1 MVMAQSRPVQIVQPM
16 LVIKE
21 VFAAGYRS
29 LRHIRFPVEPL
40 SVFVGANGT
49 GKTNLYRS
57 LQLLQSAAAGTFTH
71 DLAAEG
77 GFDSVYWAGQRGAK
91 EPVRVKLGVRLS
103 AGAGGD
109 YNLDYTIET
118 GLVQA
123 AGGTVLG
130 AGFRLEPQIK
140 AETLVYEA
148 RQRAK
153 RLLDRQGPRGHCL
166 DEEGLKRPLGS
177 EILPSETALNSLQ
190 DAAAFPD
197 LHLARRTMLEWRFFH
212 DFRTDAGSSLRRP
225 CLAVTSPTLASD
237 GSNLAAVF
245 ATLAH
250 IREDTLELDQA
261 FDDAFPGA
269 RLVIPEP
276 DRFAD
281 FGVIFPDY
289 PKRVFQPSELS
300 DGTLHFLALA
310 GALLSY
316 RLAPFIALN
325 EPETSLHPDLLEP
338 LARMIVAASKRT
350 QVWLVTH
357 SEPRAEAIARHG
369 GVSPRRVVK
378 RKGETWID
386 DLRLSGDFAEE
397 DSEDA

>member
-1 MVMAQSRPVQIVQPM
+1 M

-29 LRHIRFPVEPL
+29 LKHIRFPVEPL

-57 LQLLQSAAAGTFTH
+57 LQLLQSAAAGTLTH

-77 GFDSVYWAGQRGAK
+77 GFDSVYWAGQRSAK
-91 EPVRVKLGVRLS
+91 DPVRVRLGVRLS
-103 AGAGGD
+103 GEGAGD
-109 YNLDYTIET
+109 YNLEYAVET
-118 GLVQA
+118 GLVEL
-123 AGGTVLG
+123 LG
-130 AGFRLEPQIK
+130 AGFSLEPQIK
-140 AETLVYEA
+140 VETLVYEA
-148 RQRAK
+148 GK
-153 RLLDRQGPRGHCL
+153 RSKTLLERRGPRGHCL
-166 DEEGLKRPLGS
+166 DEYGLKRPLGS
-177 EILPSETALNSLQ
+177 EILQSETALNTLQ

-212 DFRTDAGSSLRRP
+212 DFRTDVRSSLRQP

-250 IREDTLELDQA
+250 IRQDTTDLDQA

-276 DRFAD
+276 DRFAT

-316 RLAPFIALN
+316 RLPPFIALN

-338 LARMIVAASKRT
+338 LARMIVAASNRT

-357 SEPRAEAIARHG
+357 SEPLADAIARHG
-369 GVSPRRVVK
+369 GVSPRRVIK

-386 DLRLSGDFAEE
+386 GLRLSGDFAEE
-397 DSEDA
+397 EDI

>member
-1 MVMAQSRPVQIVQPM
+1 M

-40 SVFVGANGT
+40 SVFVGGNGT
-49 GKTNLYRS
+49 GKTNLYRA
-57 LQLLQSAAAGTFTH
+57 LQLLQAAAAGTLTH
-71 DLAAEG
+71 ELAAEG
-77 GFDSVYWAGQRGAK
+77 GFDSVYWAGPRSGRD
-91 EPVRVKLGVRLS
+91 PVRVRLGVRLS
-103 AGAGGD
+103 GESD
-109 YNLDYTIET
+109 DYTLEYGVET
-118 GLVQA
+118 GLVEL
-123 AGGTVLG
+123 LG
-130 AGFRLEPQIK
+130 AGFDLEPQIK
-140 AETLVYEA
+140 VETLTYEA
-148 RQRAK
+148 RGRSK
-153 RLLDRQGPRGHCL
+153 GLLERRGPRGHCL
-166 DEEGLKRPLGS
+166 DEAGVKRPLGS
-177 EILPSETALNSLQ
+177 EILPSETALGSLQ

-212 DFRTDAGSSLRRP
+212 GFRTDASAPLRKP
-225 CLAVTSPTLASD
+225 ALAVTSPTLASD

-250 IREDTLELDQA
+250 IRQDTTDLDEA

-276 DRFAD
+276 DRFAT

-289 PKRVFQPSELS
+289 PKRVFQASELS
-300 DGTLHFLALA
+300 DGTLHFLTLA

-316 RLAPFIALN
+316 RLPPFIALN

-357 SEPRAEAIARHG
+357 SEPLADAIARNG
-369 GVSPRRVVK
+369 GVSQRQVIK

-386 DLRLSGDFAEE
+386 GLRLSGDFAEE
-397 DSEDA
+397 EEEF

>member
-1 MVMAQSRPVQIVQPM
+1 M
-16 LVIKE
+16 LFIKE

-57 LQLLQSAAAGTFTH
+57 LQLLQSAATGTLTR

-77 GFDSVYWAGQRGAK
+77 GFDSVYWAGQRNPK
-91 EPVRVKLGVRLS
+91 EPVRVRLGVRLS
-103 AGAGGD
+103 GEGASD
-109 YNLDYTIET
+109 YNLEYAVET
-118 GLVQA
+118 GLVEL
-123 AGGTVLG
+123 LG
-130 AGFRLEPQIK
+130 AGFSLEPQIK
-140 AETLVYEA
+140 VEALVYEA
-148 RQRAK
+148 RK
-153 RLLDRQGPRGHCL
+153 RSRTLLERRGPRGHCL
-166 DEEGLKRPLGS
+166 DEEGAKRPLGS
-177 EILPSETALNSLQ
+177 EILPSETALGSLQ

-212 DFRTDAGSSLRRP
+212 DFRTDARSSLRQP

-250 IREDTLELDQA
+250 IRQDTTDLDQA

-276 DRFAD
+276 DRFAT
-281 FGVIFPDY
+281 FGVVFPDY

-316 RLAPFIALN
+316 RLPPFIALN

-357 SEPRAEAIARHG
+357 SEPLAEAIARNSG
-369 GVSPRRVVK
+369 ISPRRVIK
-378 RKGETWID
+378 RKGETWIEG
-386 DLRLSGDFAEE
+386 LRLSGDFAEE
-397 DSEDA
+397 EDEGT

>member
-1 MVMAQSRPVQIVQPM
+1 M

-57 LQLLQSAAAGTFTH
+57 LQLLQSAATGALTR

-77 GFDSVYWAGQRGAK
+77 GFDAVYWAGQRSARD
-91 EPVRVKLGVRLS
+91 PVRVRLGVRLS
-103 AGAGGD
+103 GEGTGD
-109 YNLDYTIET
+109 YNLDYNVET
-118 GLVQA
+118 GLVEL
-123 AGGTVLG
+123 LG
-130 AGFRLEPQIK
+130 AGFQLEPQIK

-148 RQRAK
+148 CK
-153 RLLDRQGPRGHCL
+153 RSKTLLERRGPRGHCL

-177 EILPSETALNSLQ
+177 EILPSETALGSLQ

-212 DFRTDAGSSLRRP
+212 DFRTDAGSALRQP

-250 IREDTLELDQA
+250 IREDTVDLDRA

-269 RLVIPEP
+269 RLVIPAP
-276 DRFAD
+276 DRHAT
-281 FGVIFPDY
+281 FGVIFPDF
-289 PKRVFQPSELS
+289 PKRVFEPSELS

-316 RLAPFIALN
+316 RLPPFIALN

-357 SEPRAEAIARHG
+357 SEPLADAIARYG

-386 DLRLSGDFAEE
+386 GLRLNGDFGEE
-397 DSEDA
+397 EAEDA

>member
-1 MVMAQSRPVQIVQPM
+1 M
-16 LVIKE
+16 LAINEVI
-21 VFAAGYRS
+21 AAGYRS
-29 LRHIRFPVEPL
+29 LRHIRFPVGPL

-57 LQLLQSAAAGTFTH
+57 LQLLQSAASGTLTH

-77 GFDSVYWAGQRGAK
+77 GFDSVYWAGRRSAG
-91 EPVRVKLGVRLS
+91 EPVRVRLGVCLS
-103 AGAGGD
+103 GDGAGD
-109 YNLDYTIET
+109 YNLEYAVET

-123 AGGTVLG
+123 AGGVVLG
-130 AGFRLEPQIK
+130 AGFKLEPQVK

-148 RQRAK
+148 HRRPK
-153 RLLDRQGPRGHCL
+153 KLLDRQGPRGHCL
-166 DEEGLKRPLGS
+166 DEEGVKRPLGG

-212 DFRTDAGSSLRRP
+212 GFRTDAGSVLRQP

-250 IREDTLELDQA
+250 IREDTDDLDQA
-261 FDDAFPGA
+261 FNDAFPGA

-276 DRFAD
+276 DRFAT
-281 FGVIFPDY
+281 FGVVFPDY

-316 RLAPFIALN
+316 RLPPFIALN

-338 LARMIVAASKRT
+338 LARMIVAASRRT

-357 SEPRAEAIARHG
+357 SEPLADAIARHG

-378 RKGETWID
+378 QKGETWID
-386 DLRLSGDFAEE
+386 GLRLSGDFAEDE
-397 DSEDA
+397 NEEA

>member
-1 MVMAQSRPVQIVQPM
+1 M

-57 LQLLQSAAAGTFTH
+57 LQLLQAAAAGTLTR

-77 GFDSVYWAGQRGAK
+77 GFDSAYWAGQRNPK
-91 EPVRVKLGVRLS
+91 EPVRIRLGVRLS
-103 AGAGGD
+103 GEGTDD
-109 YNLDYTIET
+109 YDLDYSVET
-118 GLVQA
+118 GLVEL
-123 AGGTVLG
+123 LG
-130 AGFRLEPQIK
+130 AGFELEPQIK

-148 RQRAK
+148 RK
-153 RLLDRQGPRGHCL
+153 RSKTLLERRGPRGHCL
-166 DEEGLKRPLGS
+166 DEEGVKRPLGS
-177 EILPSETALNSLQ
+177 ELLPSETALGSLQ

-212 DFRTDAGSSLRRP
+212 DFRTDAHAPLRQP

-250 IREDTLELDQA
+250 IREDTLDLDRA

-269 RLVIPEP
+269 KLVIPKP
-276 DRFAD
+276 GRHAT

-316 RLAPFIALN
+316 RLPPFIALN

-338 LARMIVAASKRT
+338 LARMIVTASQRT

-357 SEPRAEAIARHG
+357 SEPLAEAIARHG
-369 GVSPRRVVK
+369 GAFPRRVIK
-378 RKGETWID
+378 RKGETWIEG
-386 DLRLSGDFAEE
+386 LRLSGDYAKEEEE
-397 DSEDA
+397 DA

>member
-1 MVMAQSRPVQIVQPM
+1 M
-16 LVIKE
+16 LAIKE

-40 SVFVGANGT
+40 SVFLGANGT

-57 LQLLQSAAAGTFTH
+57 LQLLQSAAAGTLTR

-77 GFDSVYWAGQRGAK
+77 GFDSVYWAGQRSAK
-91 EPVRVKLGVRLS
+91 DPVRVRLGVRLS
-103 AGAGGD
+103 GEGTSD
-109 YNLDYTIET
+109 YNLDYNVET
-118 GLVQA
+118 GLIEL
-123 AGGTVLG
+123 LG
-130 AGFRLEPQIK
+130 AGFQLEPQIK

-148 RQRAK
+148 RK
-153 RLLDRQGPRGHCL
+153 RSKTLLERRGLRGHCL

-177 EILPSETALNSLQ
+177 EILPSETALGSLQ
-190 DAAAFPD
+190 DASAFSD

-212 DFRTDAGSSLRRP
+212 GFRTDAGSSLRQP
-225 CLAVTSPTLASD
+225 CLAVTSPTLSSD

-250 IREDTLELDQA
+250 IREDTVDLDRA

-269 RLVIPEP
+269 RLVIPVP
-276 DRFAD
+276 DRYAT

-316 RLAPFIALN
+316 RLPPFIALN
-325 EPETSLHPDLLEP
+325 EPETSLHPDLLEA

-357 SEPRAEAIARHG
+357 SEPLAGAIARHG
-369 GVSPRRVVK
+369 GVSLRRVIK

-386 DLRLSGDFAEE
+386 GLRLSGDFAEE
-397 DSEDA
+397 EEEDA

>member
-1 MVMAQSRPVQIVQPM
+1 M

-57 LQLLQSAAAGTFTH
+57 LQLLQSAAAGTLAH

-77 GFDSVYWAGQRGAK
+77 GFDSVFWAGTRNPK

-103 AGAGGD
+103 GEGAGG
-109 YNLDYTIET
+109 YNLEYAVET
-118 GLVQA
+118 GLVKS
-123 AGGTVLG
+123 AGGVIWG
-130 AGFRLEPQIK
+130 AGFLLEPQIK

-148 RQRAK
+148 PRRSK
-153 RLLDRQGPRGHCL
+153 KLLDRQGPHGHCL
-166 DEEGLKRPLGS
+166 DEEGLKRPLGG

-212 DFRTDAGSSLRRP
+212 DFRTDARSSLRQP

-250 IREDTLELDQA
+250 IRQDTVDLDQA

-276 DRFAD
+276 DRFAS
-281 FGVIFPDY
+281 FGVVFPDY
-289 PKRVFQPSELS
+289 PKRIFQPSELS

-316 RLAPFIALN
+316 RLPPFIALN
-325 EPETSLHPDLLEP
+325 EPEASLHPDLLEP
-338 LARMIVAASKRT
+338 LARMIVSASRRT

-357 SEPRAEAIARHG
+357 SEPLAEAITRNS
-369 GVSPRRVVK
+369 GVSPRRVIK

-386 DLRLSGDFAEE
+386 GLRLSGDFAEE
-397 DSEDA
+397 EDEDA

>member
-1 MVMAQSRPVQIVQPM
+1 M

-49 GKTNLYRS
+49 GKTNLYRA
-57 LQLLQSAAAGTFTH
+57 LQLLQSAAAGTLTR

-77 GFDSVYWAGQRGAK
+77 GFDSVYWAGQRNPR

-103 AGAGGD
+103 GEGSGD
-109 YNLDYTIET
+109 YNLDYAVET
-118 GLVQA
+118 GLVQVA
-123 AGGTVLG
+123 G
-130 AGFRLEPQIK
+130 AGFKLEPQVK
-140 AETLVYEA
+140 AETLVHVA
-148 RQRAK
+148 RRRERK
-153 RLLDRQGPRGHCL
+153 LLDRQGPRGHCL
-166 DEEGLKRPLGS
+166 DEDGSKRPLGS
-177 EILPSETALNSLQ
+177 EILPSETALSSLQ

-212 DFRTDAGSSLRRP
+212 DFRTDAGSALRQP

-250 IREDTLELDQA
+250 IREDTTELDQA

-276 DRFAD
+276 DRFAT

-316 RLAPFIALN
+316 RLPPFIALN
-325 EPETSLHPDLLEP
+325 EPEASLHPDLLEP
-338 LARMIVAASKRT
+338 LARMIVSASKRT

-357 SEPRAEAIARHG
+357 SEPLADAIARHG
-369 GVSPRRVVK
+369 GVLPRQVIK
-378 RKGETWID
+378 RKGETWIEG
-386 DLRLSGDFAEE
+386 LRLSGDFADDDLEE
-397 DSEDA
+397 A

>member
-1 MVMAQSRPVQIVQPM
+1 M

-49 GKTNLYRS
+49 GKTNLYRA
-57 LQLLQSAAAGTFTH
+57 LQLLQSAAAGTLTH

-77 GFDSVYWAGQRGAK
+77 GFDSVYWAGTRSGRD
-91 EPVRVKLGVRLS
+91 PVRVRLGVRLIGES
-103 AGAGGD
+103 DD
-109 YNLDYTIET
+109 YALEYGVET
-118 GLVQA
+118 GLVEL
-123 AGGTVLG
+123 LG
-130 AGFRLEPQIK
+130 AGFALEPQIK
-140 AETLVYEA
+140 VETLTHEA
-148 RQRAK
+148 RGRS
-153 RLLDRQGPRGHCL
+153 RSLLERRGPRGHCL
-166 DEEGLKRPLGS
+166 DETGVKRPLGS
-177 EILPSETALNSLQ
+177 EILPSETALGSLQ

-212 DFRTDAGSSLRRP
+212 GFRTDAASPLRRP
-225 CLAVTSPTLASD
+225 ALAVTSPTLASD

-250 IREDTLELDQA
+250 IRQDTTDLDQA

-276 DRFAD
+276 DRFAT

-289 PKRVFQPSELS
+289 PKRIFQASELS
-300 DGTLHFLALA
+300 DGTLHFLVLA

-316 RLAPFIALN
+316 RLPPFIALN

-338 LARMIVAASKRT
+338 LARMIVTASRRT
-350 QVWLVTH
+350 QIWLVTH
-357 SEPRAEAIARHG
+357 SDILADALARHG
-369 GVSPRRVVK
+369 GAQPRRVIK
-378 RKGETWID
+378 RKGETWMEG
-386 DLRLSGDFAEE
+386 LRLSGDFAEDDIDE
-397 DSEDA
+397 

>member
-1 MVMAQSRPVQIVQPM
+1 M
-16 LVIKE
+16 LVIQD

-57 LQLLQSAAAGTFTH
+57 LQLLQSAAAGTLTR

-77 GFDSVYWAGQRGAK
+77 GFDSVYWAGQRKQK
-91 EPVRVKLGVRLS
+91 EPVRVRLGVRLS
-103 AGAGGD
+103 GQGGAD
-109 YNLDYTIET
+109 YNLGYEVEA
-118 GLVQA
+118 GLVEL
-123 AGGTVLG
+123 LG
-130 AGFRLEPQIK
+130 AGFALEPQIK
-140 AETLVYEA
+140 VETLVYEA
-148 RQRAK
+148 RK
-153 RLLDRQGPRGHCL
+153 RSKTLLERRGPRGHCL
-166 DEEGLKRPLGS
+166 DEEGLKRPLGG

-197 LHLARRTMLEWRFFH
+197 LHLARRTMLGWRFFH
-212 DFRTDAGSSLRRP
+212 DFRTDAGSALRQP

-250 IREDTLELDQA
+250 IREDTTELDQA

-269 RLVIPEP
+269 RLVIPGP
-276 DRFAD
+276 DRFAS
-281 FGVIFPDY
+281 FGVVFPDY

-338 LARMIVAASKRT
+338 LARMIVSASKRT

-357 SEPRAEAIARHG
+357 SEPLADAIARFG

-386 DLRLSGDFAEE
+386 GLRLSGDFADADPE
-397 DSEDA
+397 DEGGTA

>member
-1 MVMAQSRPVQIVQPM
+1 M
-16 LVIKE
+16 LEIKE
-21 VFAAGYRS
+21 VSAAGYRS

-49 GKTNLYRS
+49 GKTNLYRA
-57 LQLLQSAAAGTFTH
+57 LQLLQSAASGTLTR

-77 GFDSVYWAGQRGAK
+77 GFDSVYWAGRRSAG
-91 EPVRVKLGVRLS
+91 EPVRVRLGIRLS
-103 AGAGGD
+103 GEGTSD
-109 YNLDYTIET
+109 YTLDYTVET
-118 GLVQA
+118 GLVEL
-123 AGGTVLG
+123 LG
-130 AGFRLEPQIK
+130 AGFPLEPQIK
-140 AETLVYEA
+140 AETLVHEA
-148 RQRAK
+148 RK
-153 RLLDRQGPRGHCL
+153 RSKTLLERRGLRGHCL
-166 DEEGLKRPLGS
+166 DEEGLKRPLGG
-177 EILPSETALNSLQ
+177 EILPSETALGALQ

-197 LHLARRTMLEWRFFH
+197 LHLTRRTLLEWRFYH
-212 DFRTDAGSSLRRP
+212 GFRTDAGSALRQP
-225 CLAVTSPTLASD
+225 CLAVTAPTLASD

-250 IREDTLELDQA
+250 IRDDVVDLDQA

-276 DRFAD
+276 GRFAS
-281 FGVIFPDY
+281 FGVVFPDY
-289 PKRVFQPSELS
+289 PKRIFQASELS

-316 RLAPFIALN
+316 RLPPFIALN

-357 SEPRAEAIARHG
+357 SEPLADAIARYG
-369 GVSPRRVVK
+369 GVSPRQVIK

-386 DLRLSGDFAEE
+386 GLRLSGDFAEE
-397 DSEDA
+397 DA

>member
-1 MVMAQSRPVQIVQPM
+1 M
-16 LVIKE
+16 LAIQD

-29 LRHIRFPVEPL
+29 LRLIRFPVEPL

-49 GKTNLYRS
+49 GKTNLYRA
-57 LQLLQSAAAGTFTH
+57 LQLLQSAAAGTLTR

-77 GFDSVYWAGQRGAK
+77 GFDSVYWAGTRSARD
-91 EPVRVKLGVRLS
+91 PVRVRLGVSLR
-103 AGAGGD
+103 GEGD
-109 YNLDYTIET
+109 DYDLEYGVET
-118 GLVQA
+118 GLVEL
-123 AGGTVLG
+123 LG
-130 AGFRLEPQIK
+130 AGFALEPQIK
-140 AETLVYEA
+140 AETLTHEA
-148 RQRAK
+148 RGRS
-153 RLLDRQGPRGHCL
+153 RTLLERRGPRGHCL
-166 DEEGLKRPLGS
+166 DEAGMKRPLGS
-177 EILPSETALNSLQ
+177 EILPSETALGSLQ

-212 DFRTDAGSSLRRP
+212 GFRTDAASPLRRP
-225 CLAVTSPTLASD
+225 ALAVTSPTLASD
-237 GSNLAAVF
+237 GANLAAVF

-250 IREDTLELDQA
+250 IRQDTIDLDQA

-276 DRFAD
+276 DRFAT
-281 FGVIFPDY
+281 FGVIFPEY
-289 PKRVFQPSELS
+289 PKRVFQASELS

-316 RLAPFIALN
+316 RLPPFIALN

-357 SEPRAEAIARHG
+357 SEPLADAISRYG
-369 GVSPRRVVK
+369 GVPPRRVIK
-378 RKGETWID
+378 RKGETWIEG
-386 DLRLSGDFAEE
+386 LRLGGDFADEDEE
-397 DSEDA
+397 P